1 MIHRVETWIIR
12 LPFQVSCLI
21 QIKTGISDVFSQPVP
36 WPLSRAASKTKKS
49 HKYSGRELHNLY
61 FENHTKMFKVI
72 NGDLT
77 KRDDILYSWIAILN
91 TVKMSIFYK
100 FIYRFNAVSVE
111 ISADFFTETDVD
123 PKVHVEMQG
132 TQNNQNNLEKKNKL

>member
-1 MIHRVETWIIR
+1 
-12 LPFQVSCLI
+12 
-21 QIKTGISDVFSQPVP
+21 
-36 WPLSRAASKTKKS
+36 
-49 HKYSGRELHNLY
+49 
-61 FENHTKMFKVI
+61 
-72 NGDLT
+72 
-77 KRDDILYSWIAILN
+77 
-91 TVKMSIFYK
+91 MSIFYK